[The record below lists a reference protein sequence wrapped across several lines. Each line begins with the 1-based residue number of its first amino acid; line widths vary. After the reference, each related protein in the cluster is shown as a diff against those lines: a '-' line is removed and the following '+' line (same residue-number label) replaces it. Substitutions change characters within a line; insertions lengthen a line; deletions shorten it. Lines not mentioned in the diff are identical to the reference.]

1 MGWLEKRQLR
11 LEERFTRAEE
21 EFRED
26 GRLILAAVHCFG
38 VITEEAFRE
47 ALKYIV
53 EEILGVAKVERWTY
67 RDEDGFV
74 YGYPLM
80 VYGDVVVR
88 DEVHILVEVKS
99 RVSEGDVAELN
110 RKARLYEKVT
120 GIEPKFLIIGGLMDS
135 NAWEAARRLNVELR
149 PIISA

>member
-11 LEERFTRAEE
+11 LEERFTRVEE
-21 EFRED
+21 EFREG
-26 GRLILAAVHCFG
+26 GRLILAVAHRFG

-47 ALKYIV
+47 AMKYVV

-67 RDEDGFV
+67 RDE
-74 YGYPLM
+74 
-80 VYGDVVVR
+80 DVVVR